1 MSEHDRIKHLQAI
14 IREDTEEILRL
25 RAENEKLQRRIHLFK
40 NTRNEQVFE
49 KLMKAHEEIEKLR
62 ARLEKAHSFIS
73 RADWMLFFEE
83 EHAAATALKETGDE

>member
-1 MSEHDRIKHLQAI
+1 MSDEYDITGGLDLLGDWLDAKGY
-14 IREDTEEILRL
+14 TEEAGLCT
-25 RAENEKLQRRIHLFK
+25 RAMDFIHKQGEEN
-40 NTRNEQVFE
+40 
-49 KLMKAHEEIEKLR
+49 EKLR